1 MPNAS
6 ETPAGAGAR
15 ARRQALGVLLLVA
28 YPLFAHAAIA
38 SGMVFFAWIAWL
50 CLAALILLAARGIWG
65 MTAAALV
72 TAMLLVVDADA
83 LLRFP
88 PILFNLALAIWFGW
102 SLLPGEEPV
111 IGWFARLQRKADL
124 PRDLVSYTRALTVI
138 WAAFFIVMA
147 VSALLLALFAD
158 PQAWSVFANGVDY
171 LLVGVL
177 FVGEYVYRRLRY
189 RHHRHASLAYHI
201 RSVFSA
207 GRLTP
212 RRSAHR

>member
-1 MPNAS
+1 MPNAT
-6 ETPAGAGAR
+6 ETAAGAGPR
-15 ARRQALGVLLLVA
+15 ARRQAAGVLLLLA
-28 YPLFAHAAIA
+28 YPVLAHAAIA
-38 SGMVFFAWIAWL
+38 SGVTTFAWAAWL
-50 CLAALILLAARGIWG
+50 CLAGLILLAAPGMRGVA
-65 MTAAALV
+65 AAALV
-72 TAMLLVVDADA
+72 TAMLFVVDADA

-88 PILFNLALAIWFGW
+88 PILFNLALAIWFGR

-111 IGWFARLQRKADL
+111 IGWFARLERGAELPQDL
-124 PRDLVSYTRALTVI
+124 SGYTRGLTVI
-138 WAAFFIVMA
+138 WTVFFIAMA
-147 VSALLLALFAD
+147 LSALALALFAG

-201 RSVFSA
+201 RSVFAA